1 MSTQPVLYL
10 DVDDTL
16 INWATLQ
23 AAPARG
29 VREFLPWALERFE
42 VRWLTRRCPSGEM
55 PEEMAR
61 ELCGLIEIE
70 PALVGPVSGLNW
82 ETCESK
88 LNGIAW
94 LEHLVLGRPFIWVED
109 DFGVGETELHF
120 LEQHGCLECYFQCN
134 VSMDPGALVRVHE
147 RLKELV

>member
-1 MSTQPVLYL
+1 MITQPVLYL

-70 PALVGPVSGLNW
+70 PALVGPVSGLNG

-88 LNGIAW
+88 
-94 LEHLVLGRPFIWVED
+94 
-109 DFGVGETELHF
+109 T
-120 LEQHGCLECYFQCN
+120 
-134 VSMDPGALVRVHE
+134 
-147 RLKELV
+147 